1 MRYHLDTDFLVKA
14 LFAAGPERELLRAIS
29 DSPAEIEMSALAWYE
44 FCRGPRLPQQEAVA
58 RSYLE
63 IDGVVALDESAATQ
77 AAEIFRRLGSSRRRA
92 PVCSRTAALTSP
104 AFRIAALPA
113 KLAAPA
119 ITPVTAL
126 VTSPLG
132 APVAAPAN
140 WPAAA
145 ACDCAA

>member
-92 PVCSRTAALTSP
+92 ADVA
-104 AFRIAALPA
+104 IAAI
-113 KLAAPA
+113 A
-119 ITPVTAL
+119 IRR
-126 VTSPLG
+126 G
-132 APVAAPAN
+132 ARLLTGNTRDYSDIEELSTGPEP
-140 WPAAA
+140 
-145 ACDCAA
+145 

>member
-1 MRYHLDTDFLVKA
+1 MLRYHLDTDFLVKA

-92 PVCSRTAALTSP
+92 ADVA
-104 AFRIAALPA
+104 IAAI
-113 KLAAPA
+113 A
-119 ITPVTAL
+119 IRR
-126 VTSPLG
+126 G
-132 APVAAPAN
+132 ARLLTGNTRDYSDIEELSTGPEPER
-140 WPAAA
+140 
-145 ACDCAA
+145 